1 MPDKR
6 KNIVVRFGIV
16 YFIISI
22 LFVLVIYK
30 IVQIQ
35 FFERNEWMKLA
46 EKQKISDITV
56 RPKRGN
62 IFASDGRLLAS
73 SIPTYYVYM
82 DLRVPALIKDDGKLF
97 YENLDSLSLSLSIF
111 FGDKSKVQY
120 KNILLKAFREQ
131 DGNLLLHPKRISFA
145 QLKELRKLPLYSLG
159 RNRSGLFTREFVRR
173 VKPFGSLAS
182 RTIGDVYADEVKG
195 GRSGIE
201 GSFNEQLL
209 GIPGVSTRQK
219 VANKYIE
226 TVEVEPI
233 DGLDIY
239 TTLDIEIQDIAE
251 KALRDTIGALG
262 AKSGCIVVM
271 EVQTGEVK
279 AMVNLDYDE
288 KSESYYE
295 GKNHA
300 LTDRIEPGSTFKV
313 ASLIAVLDEG
323 KVKINDVID
332 VGNGILPIANRLM
345 KDHNYHRGGYGR
357 LHVNEIIQASSNVGV
372 SKIVMKSFADNPEKY
387 IEKLYDLRL
396 NDSLPLQMKGV
407 AKPWIKHPKK
417 DKNEWYK
424 TSLAWISIGYETKI
438 PPIYTLTLFN
448 AIANDGKMVKPLFVK
463 AVKRNEEIVQAYE
476 TEVLKQSIC
485 KPQTLK
491 EVQQT
496 LKEVVDGKFA
506 TAKTAQSRIV
516 RIAGKTGTAQ
526 ISQGGLGYRTGQT
539 RHNVSFC
546 GYFPADNPQYSAVVV
561 LTAPQGAPSGGR
573 MAGSIFKKVAERT
586 MLLKSSWSPDRIAN
600 DSVRKHPYL
609 PEIKSGNA
617 FALNKVIQELALPV
631 DNPELRGWVKQA
643 SNEGNLLSLDTYKI
657 QKGLV
662 PDVSGMGVKDA
673 FYILGSLGLD
683 VRVKGSGKVIAQSL
697 KPGTRLKEGSIIE
710 LELQ

>member
-22 LFVLVIYK
+22 LFLLVIYK

-35 FFERNEWMKLA
+35 FFERDEWMKLA

-73 SIPTYYVYM
+73 SIPTYYIYM
-82 DLRVPALIKDDGKLF
+82 DLRVPALNMNDGKLF
-97 YENLDSLSLSLSIF
+97 YENLDSVSYSLSKF
-111 FGDKSKVQY
+111 FGDKSKAQY
-120 KNILLKAFREQ
+120 KRILLNAYKKQ
-131 DGNLLLHPKRISFA
+131 DGNLLLHPKRISYA
-145 QLKELRKLPLYSLG
+145 QLKDFRKLPLYRLG
-159 RNRSGLFTREFVRR
+159 GNRSGLYTREYVRR

-219 VANKYIE
+219 VANKYLE
-226 TVEVEPI
+226 TVEVEPV
-233 DGLDIY
+233 DGLDVY

-279 AMVNLDYDE
+279 AMVNLDYNE
-288 KSESYYE
+288 KTDTYYE

-300 LTDRIEPGSTFKV
+300 LTDRMEPGSTFKI

-323 KVKINDVID
+323 KVKINDVFDID
-332 VGNGILPIANRLM
+332 GGILPIANRLM
-345 KDHNYHRGGYGR
+345 KDHNYHRGGYDK
-357 LHVNEIIQASSNVGV
+357 LHVNEIIQASSNVGT
-372 SKIVMKSFADNPEKY
+372 SKMVMKSFGDKPEKY
-387 IEKLYDLRL
+387 IERLYDLRL

-463 AVKRNEEIVQAYE
+463 TVKRNEEVVHAFE
-476 TEVLKQSIC
+476 TEVLKESIC
-485 KPQTLK
+485 KPSTLK
-491 EVQQT
+491 DVQQT

-506 TAKTAQSRIV
+506 TAKTAQSKIV

-526 ISQGGLGYRTGQT
+526 ISQGGLGYRAGQT

-546 GYFPADNPQYSAVVV
+546 GYFPADNPRYSAIVV
-561 LTAPQGAPSGGR
+561 LTAPEGAPSGGR

-609 PEIKSGNA
+609 PEVKSGNS
-617 FALNKVIQELALPV
+617 FALKKVIEELAIPV
-631 DNPELRGWVKQA
+631 DNPEFRGWVKQMP
-643 SNEGNLLSLDTYKI
+643 NEGNLLSLDTYKI

-673 FYILGSLGLD
+673 FYMLGTLGLD
-683 VRVKGSGKVIAQSL
+683 VRVKGRGKVVTQSL
-697 KPGTRLKEGSIIE
+697 KPGTLLREGSIIE

>member
-6 KNIVVRFGIV
+6 KNIVVRFGII

-82 DLRVPALIKDDGKLF
+82 DLRVPALNKDDGKLF
-97 YENLDSLSLSLSIF
+97 YENLDSLSLSLSNF

-120 KNILLKAFREQ
+120 RNILLKAFREQ
-131 DGNLLLHPKRISFA
+131 DGNLLLHPKRISYA
-145 QLKELRKLPLYSLG
+145 QLKELRKLPLYRLG

-233 DGLDIY
+233 DGLDVY

-323 KVKINDVID
+323 KVKINDVVD
-332 VGNGILPIANRLM
+332 VGNGVLPIANRLM

-396 NDSLPLQMKGV
+396 NDLLPLQMKGV

-424 TSLAWISIGYETKI
+424 TSLAWISIGYESKI

-506 TAKTAQSRIV
+506 TAKTAQSTIV

-546 GYFPADNPQYSAVVV
+546 GYFPADNPQYSAIVV

-617 FALNKVIQELALPV
+617 FALKKVIQELALPV

-673 FYILGSLGLD
+673 FYMLGMLGLD

-697 KPGTRLKEGSIIE
+697 EPGTRLKEGSIIE

>member
-22 LFVLVIYK
+22 LFLLVIYK

-35 FFERNEWMKLA
+35 FFEKDEWMKLA

-82 DLRVPALIKDDGKLF
+82 DLRVPALNKDDGKLF
-97 YENLDSLSLSLSIF
+97 YENLDSLSLALSKF

-120 KNILLKAFREQ
+120 RNTLLKAFKEQ
-131 DGNLLLHPKRISFA
+131 NGNLQLYPKRISYA
-145 QLKELRKLPLYSLG
+145 QLKDLRKLPLYRLG

-219 VANKYIE
+219 VANKYLE

-233 DGLDIY
+233 DGLDVY

-288 KSESYYE
+288 KSDSYYE

-300 LTDRIEPGSTFKV
+300 LTDRMEPGSTFKV

-323 KVKINDVID
+323 KVKINDVFDIE
-332 VGNGILPIANRLM
+332 GGILPIANRLM
-345 KDHNYHRGGYGR
+345 KDHNYHRGGYDK
-357 LHVNEIIQASSNVGV
+357 LHVNEIIQASSNVGT
-372 SKIVMKSFADNPEKY
+372 SKMVMKSFGDKPEKY

-448 AIANDGKMVKPLFVK
+448 AIANEGKMVKPLFVK
-463 AVKRNEEIVQAYE
+463 TIKRNEEVVQAFE
-476 TEVLKQSIC
+476 TEVLKESIC
-485 KPQTLK
+485 KPTTLK

-506 TAKTAQSRIV
+506 TAKTAQSKIV
-516 RIAGKTGTAQ
+516 IIAGKTGTAQ
-526 ISQGGLGYRTGQT
+526 ISQGGLGYRAGQT

-546 GYFPADNPQYSAVVV
+546 GYFPADNPKYSAIVV
-561 LTAPQGAPSGGR
+561 LTAPEGAPSGGR

-600 DSVRKHPYL
+600 DSVIKHPYV
-609 PEIKSGNA
+609 PEVKSGNS
-617 FALNKVIQELALPV
+617 FALKKVIEELAIPV
-631 DNPELRGWVKQA
+631 DNPEFRGWVKQTH
-643 SNEGNLLSLDTYKI
+643 NEGKLLSLDTYKI

-673 FYILGSLGLD
+673 FYMLGTLGLD
-683 VRVKGSGKVIAQSL
+683 VRVKGRGKVVAQSL
-697 KPGTRLKEGSIIE
+697 KPGTLLKEGSIIE

>member
-1 MPDKR
+1 
-6 KNIVVRFGIV
+6 
-16 YFIISI
+16 
-22 LFVLVIYK
+22 
-30 IVQIQ
+30 
-35 FFERNEWMKLA
+35 
-46 EKQKISDITV
+46 
-56 RPKRGN
+56 
-62 IFASDGRLLAS
+62 
-73 SIPTYYVYM
+73 
-82 DLRVPALIKDDGKLF
+82 
-97 YENLDSLSLSLSIF
+97 
-111 FGDKSKVQY
+111 
-120 KNILLKAFREQ
+120 
-131 DGNLLLHPKRISFA
+131 
-145 QLKELRKLPLYSLG
+145 
-159 RNRSGLFTREFVRR
+159 
-173 VKPFGSLAS
+173 
-182 RTIGDVYADEVKG
+182 
-195 GRSGIE
+195 
-201 GSFNEQLL
+201 
-209 GIPGVSTRQK
+209 
-219 VANKYIE
+219 
-226 TVEVEPI
+226 
-233 DGLDIY
+233 
-239 TTLDIEIQDIAE
+239 
-251 KALRDTIGALG
+251 G

-323 KVKINDVID
+323 KVKINDVVD
-332 VGNGILPIANRLM
+332 VGNGVLPIANRLM

-396 NDSLPLQMKGV
+396 NDLLPLQMKGV

-424 TSLAWISIGYETKI
+424 TSLAWISIGYESKI

-506 TAKTAQSRIV
+506 TAKTAQSTIV

-546 GYFPADNPQYSAVVV
+546 GYFPADNPQYSAIVV

-617 FALNKVIQELALPV
+617 FALKKVIQELALPV

-673 FYILGSLGLD
+673 FYMLGMLGLD

-697 KPGTRLKEGSIIE
+697 EPGTRLKEGSIIE

>member
-22 LFVLVIYK
+22 LFLLVIYK

-82 DLRVPALIKDDGKLF
+82 DLRVPALNKDDGKLF
-97 YENLDSLSLSLSIF
+97 YENLDSLSLSLSNF

-120 KNILLKAFREQ
+120 RNILLKAFREQ
-131 DGNLLLHPKRISFA
+131 DGNLLLHPKRISYA
-145 QLKELRKLPLYSLG
+145 QLKELRKLPLYRLG

-233 DGLDIY
+233 DGLDVY

-323 KVKINDVID
+323 KVKINDVVD
-332 VGNGILPIANRLM
+332 VGNGVLPIANRLM

-396 NDSLPLQMKGV
+396 NDLLPLQMKGV

-424 TSLAWISIGYETKI
+424 TSLAWISIGYESKI

-506 TAKTAQSRIV
+506 TAKTAQSTIV

-546 GYFPADNPQYSAVVV
+546 GYFPADNPQYSAIVV

-617 FALNKVIQELALPV
+617 FALKKVIQELALPV

-673 FYILGSLGLD
+673 FYMLGMLGLD

-697 KPGTRLKEGSIIE
+697 EPGTRLKEGSIIE

>member
-22 LFVLVIYK
+22 LFLLVIYK

-35 FFERNEWMKLA
+35 FFERDEWMKLA

-73 SIPTYYVYM
+73 SIPTYYIYM
-82 DLRVPALIKDDGKLF
+82 DLRVPALNMNDGKLF
-97 YENLDSLSLSLSIF
+97 YENLDSVSYSLSKF
-111 FGDKSKVQY
+111 FGDKSKAQY
-120 KNILLKAFREQ
+120 KRILLNAYKKQ
-131 DGNLLLHPKRISFA
+131 DGNLLLHPKRISYA
-145 QLKELRKLPLYSLG
+145 QLKDFRKLPLYRLG
-159 RNRSGLFTREFVRR
+159 RNRSGLYTREYVRR

-219 VANKYIE
+219 VANKYLE
-226 TVEVEPI
+226 TVEVEPV
-233 DGLDIY
+233 DGLDVY

-279 AMVNLDYDE
+279 AMVNLDYNE
-288 KSESYYE
+288 KTDTYYE

-300 LTDRIEPGSTFKV
+300 LTDRMEPGSTFKI

-323 KVKINDVID
+323 KVKINDVFDID
-332 VGNGILPIANRLM
+332 GGILPIANRLM
-345 KDHNYHRGGYGR
+345 KDHNYHRGGYDK
-357 LHVNEIIQASSNVGV
+357 LHVNEIIQASSNVGT
-372 SKIVMKSFADNPEKY
+372 SKMVMKSFGDKPEKY
-387 IEKLYDLRL
+387 IERLYDLRL

-463 AVKRNEEIVQAYE
+463 TVKRNEEVVHAFE
-476 TEVLKQSIC
+476 TEVLKESIC
-485 KPQTLK
+485 KPSTLK
-491 EVQQT
+491 DVQQT

-506 TAKTAQSRIV
+506 TAKTAQSKIV

-526 ISQGGLGYRTGQT
+526 ISQGGLGYRAGQT

-546 GYFPADNPQYSAVVV
+546 GYFPADNPRYSAIVV
-561 LTAPQGAPSGGR
+561 LTAPEGAPSGGR

-609 PEIKSGNA
+609 PEVKSGNS
-617 FALNKVIQELALPV
+617 FALKKVIEELAIPV
-631 DNPELRGWVKQA
+631 DNPEFRGWVKQMP
-643 SNEGNLLSLDTYKI
+643 NEGNLLSLDTYKI

-673 FYILGSLGLD
+673 FYMLGTLGLD
-683 VRVKGSGKVIAQSL
+683 VRVKGRGKVVTQSL
-697 KPGTRLKEGSIIE
+697 KPGTLLREGSIIE

>member
-22 LFVLVIYK
+22 LFLLVIYK

-35 FFERNEWMKLA
+35 FFERDEWMKLA

-56 RPKRGN
+56 KPKRGN
-62 IFASDGRLLAS
+62 IFAVDGRLLAS

-82 DLRVPALIKDDGKLF
+82 DLRVPALNKDDGRLF
-97 YENLDSLSLSLSIF
+97 YENLDSLSLSLSKF
-111 FGDKSKVQY
+111 FGDKSTVQY
-120 KNILLKAFREQ
+120 KRILLNAFKKQ
-131 DGNLLLHPKRISFA
+131 DGNLLLHPKRISYA
-145 QLKELRKLPLYSLG
+145 QLKDLRKLPLYRFG

-226 TVEVEPI
+226 TVEVEPV
-233 DGLDIY
+233 DGLDVY

-288 KSESYYE
+288 KSDSYYE

-300 LTDRIEPGSTFKV
+300 LTDRMEPGSTFKV

-323 KVKINDVID
+323 KVKINDVFD
-332 VGNGILPIANRLM
+332 VGNGVLPIANRLM

-372 SKIVMKSFADNPEKY
+372 SKMVIKSFADKPEKY

-424 TSLAWISIGYETKI
+424 TSLAWISIGYESKI

-463 AVKRNEEIVQAYE
+463 AVKRNEEVVLAYE

-506 TAKTAQSRIV
+506 TAKTAQSKIV

-526 ISQGGLGYRTGQT
+526 ISQGGLGYRAGQT

-546 GYFPADNPQYSAVVV
+546 GYFPADNPKYSAIVV
-561 LTAPQGAPSGGR
+561 LTAPEGAPSGGR

-586 MLLKSSWSPDRIAN
+586 MLMKSSWSPDCLAN
-600 DSVRKHPYL
+600 DSVRKQPYL
-609 PEIKSGNA
+609 PEVKSGNS
-617 FALNKVIQELALPV
+617 FALKKVVDELALPLE
-631 DNPELRGWVKQA
+631 NPELRGWVKQT

-662 PDVSGMGVKDA
+662 PDVCGMGVKDA
-673 FYILGSLGLD
+673 FYMLGALGLD
-683 VRVKGSGKVIAQSL
+683 VRVKGRGKVIAQSL
-697 KPGTRLKEGSIIE
+697 KPGTLLREGSIIE

>member
-22 LFVLVIYK
+22 LFILVIYK

-35 FFERNEWMKLA
+35 FFEKDEWMKLA

-82 DLRVPALIKDDGKLF
+82 DLRVPALNKDDGKLF
-97 YENLDSLSLSLSIF
+97 YENLDSLSHSLSGF
-111 FGDKSKVQY
+111 FGDKGKVQY
-120 KNILLKAFREQ
+120 RNMLLKAFKEQ
-131 DGNLLLHPKRISFA
+131 NGNMLLYPKRISYA
-145 QLKELRKLPLYSLG
+145 QLKDLRKLPLYRLG
-159 RNRSGLFTREFVRR
+159 RNRSGLYTREFVRR

-209 GIPGVSTRQK
+209 GVPGVSTRQK
-219 VANKYIE
+219 VANKYLE
-226 TVEVEPI
+226 TIEVEPI
-233 DGLDIY
+233 DGLDVY

-271 EVQTGEVK
+271 EVQTGEIK
-279 AMVNLDYDE
+279 AMVNLDYNE
-288 KSESYYE
+288 KTDTYYE

-300 LTDRIEPGSTFKV
+300 LTDRMEPGSTFKV

-323 KVKINDVID
+323 KVKIDDVFNID
-332 VGNGILPIANRLM
+332 GGILPIANRLM
-345 KDHNYHRGGYGR
+345 KDHNHHRGGYDK
-357 LHVNEIIQASSNVGV
+357 LHVNEIIQASSNVGT
-372 SKIVMKSFADNPEKY
+372 SKMVMKSFGDKPEKF

-407 AKPWIKHPKK
+407 ARPWIKHPKK

-448 AIANDGKMVKPLFVK
+448 AIANEGKMVKPLFVK
-463 AVKRNEEIVQAYE
+463 SIKRNEEIVQAFE
-476 TEVLKQSIC
+476 TEVLKESIC
-485 KPQTLK
+485 KPTTLK

-506 TAKTAQSRIV
+506 TAKTAQSKIV

-526 ISQGGLGYRTGQT
+526 ISQGGLGYKTGQT

-546 GYFPADNPQYSAVVV
+546 GYFPADNPKYSAIVV
-561 LTAPQGAPSGGR
+561 LTAPEGAPSGGR

-586 MLLKSSWSPDRIAN
+586 ILMKSSWSPDRLAN
-600 DSVRKHPYL
+600 DSVRKYTYL
-609 PEIKSGNA
+609 PEVKTGNA
-617 FALNKVIQELALPV
+617 FALRKVVDELAIPA
-631 DNPELRGWVKQA
+631 DNAELRGWLKQT
-643 SNEGNLLSLDTYKI
+643 SNDGNLLSLDTYKI

-662 PDVSGMGVKDA
+662 PDVCGMGVKDA
-673 FYILGSLGLD
+673 FYMLGTLGLD
-683 VRVKGSGKVIAQSL
+683 VRVKGRGKVVAQSL
-697 KPGTRLKEGSIIE
+697 KPGTRLQEGSIIE

>member
-22 LFVLVIYK
+22 LFLLVIYK

-35 FFERNEWMKLA
+35 FFERDEWMKLA

-56 RPKRGN
+56 KPKRGN
-62 IFASDGRLLAS
+62 IFAVDGRLLAS

-82 DLRVPALIKDDGKLF
+82 DLRVPALNKDDGRLF
-97 YENLDSLSLSLSIF
+97 YENLDSLSLSLSKF
-111 FGDKSKVQY
+111 FGDKSTVQY
-120 KNILLKAFREQ
+120 KRILLNAFKKQ
-131 DGNLLLHPKRISFA
+131 DGNLLLHPKRISYA
-145 QLKELRKLPLYSLG
+145 QLKDLRKLPLYRFG

-226 TVEVEPI
+226 TVEVEPV
-233 DGLDIY
+233 DGLDVY

-262 AKSGCIVVM
+262 AKSGCIVLM

-288 KSESYYE
+288 KSDSYYE

-300 LTDRIEPGSTFKV
+300 LTDRMEPGSTFKV

-323 KVKINDVID
+323 KVKINDVFD
-332 VGNGILPIANRLM
+332 VGNGVFPIANRLM

-372 SKIVMKSFADNPEKY
+372 SKMVIKSFADKPEKY

-424 TSLAWISIGYETKI
+424 TSLAWISIGYESKI

-463 AVKRNEEIVQAYE
+463 AVKRNEEVVLAYE

-506 TAKTAQSRIV
+506 TAKTAQSKIV

-526 ISQGGLGYRTGQT
+526 ISQGGLGYRAGQT

-546 GYFPADNPQYSAVVV
+546 GYFPADNPKYSAIVV
-561 LTAPQGAPSGGR
+561 LTAPEGAPSGGR

-586 MLLKSSWSPDRIAN
+586 MLMKSSWSPDCLAN
-600 DSVRKHPYL
+600 DSVRKQPYL
-609 PEIKSGNA
+609 PEVKSGNS
-617 FALNKVIQELALPV
+617 FALKKVVDELALPLE
-631 DNPELRGWVKQA
+631 NPELRGWVKQT

-662 PDVSGMGVKDA
+662 PDVCGMGVKDA
-673 FYILGSLGLD
+673 FYMLGALGLD
-683 VRVKGSGKVIAQSL
+683 VRVKGRGKVIAQSL
-697 KPGTRLKEGSIIE
+697 KPGTLLREGSIIE